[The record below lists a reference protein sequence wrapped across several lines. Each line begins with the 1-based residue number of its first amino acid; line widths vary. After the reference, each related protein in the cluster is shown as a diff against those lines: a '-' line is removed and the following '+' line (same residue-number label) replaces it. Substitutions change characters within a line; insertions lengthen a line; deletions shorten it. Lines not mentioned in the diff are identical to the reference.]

1 MNKTFKTFVLL
12 GSLLLS
18 PLFSKALPTFI
29 KGKLLHTNQVAIRL
43 STYTDLI
50 SFQEEILDQQTPDEQ
65 GNFQLGFEV
74 NSIQEVFVKLGNQ
87 SFSFYAEAG
96 KTYEI
101 QIDNIEI
108 PPRSL
113 VSEHKTLHIQWAKEN
128 LLNEAIDNFNYAYSS
143 FLEKHFVEIYKYR
156 DVELLKSF
164 EKDMLAQLKQTT
176 HLNKEEHLFFENYI
190 QYQLADL
197 KNASNTIYDLS
208 LGKTYLENKTV
219 LYKNPVY
226 MQFFNAYFS
235 KYFVSGKRNTDYHE
249 FIDLIDRH
257 SSLAQLMDYMGKDP
271 ILIQERLRELV
282 LLSALKEVYYNK
294 DFDSENILKLIQS
307 IALKSKFTEHQKIA
321 KALIHQFTNLQIG
334 TPPPTFKLK
343 STQGIFK
350 SLGDYKGRYVYLVF
364 LSDNCEACESDLTD
378 VTNLAEKYKKDIAVV
393 GILVNY
399 TKAGLEEFKKSDI
412 TPWDRLYFGNNFEIL
427 NNYQIKTYPIYM
439 LVDRQGNMLLN
450 PAKKPYEGINR
461 YFDFLI
467 RRDAQ
472 KNKKQDDLFR

>member
-1 MNKTFKTFVLL
+1 MNKTFKTFLLL
-12 GSLLLS
+12 GGLLIF
-18 PLFSKALPTFI
+18 PFFSEALPTFI
-29 KGKLLHTNQVAIRL
+29 KGKLLHTNQVEIRV

-113 VSEHKTLHIQWAKEN
+113 VSEHKTLHIRWAKEN
-128 LLNEAIDNFNYAYSS
+128 MLNEAIDNFNYAYSS

-156 DVELLKSF
+156 DADLVKNF
-164 EKDMLAQLKQTT
+164 EKNMLIQLKQTT
-176 HLNKEEHLFFENYI
+176 QLNENEHLFFENYI

-197 KNASNTIYDLS
+197 KNASNTVYDLS
-208 LGKTYLENKTV
+208 LGKTYLQNKTV
-219 LYKNPVY
+219 LYKHPVY
-226 MQFFNAYFS
+226 MQFFNTYFS

-249 FIDLIDRH
+249 FIDLIDRQ
-257 SSLAQLMDYMGKDP
+257 SNLARLMDYMGKDP

-307 IALKSKFTEHQKIA
+307 IALKSKFNEHRKIA
-321 KALIHQFTNLQIG
+321 RTLIHQFTNLQIG
-334 TPPPTFKLK
+334 SPAPEFKLK
-343 STQGIFK
+343 STQGILK
-350 SLGDYKGRYVYLVF
+350 SLDNYKGRYVYLVF

-378 VTNLAEKYKKDIAVV
+378 IRNLAEKYKKDIAVV

-399 TKAGLEEFKKSDI
+399 TKTGLEKFKKAATS
-412 TPWDRLYFGNNFEIL
+412 TWDKLYFDNNFEIL
-427 NNYQIKTYPIYM
+427 NEYQIKTYPIYM
-439 LVDRQGNMLLN
+439 LLDRKGNMLLN

-472 KNKKQDDLFR
+472 KKEKQDDLFR